1 MFKMI
6 GELLHKVLNDLI
18 RNDLDAVID
27 NIGGTEREG

>member
-6 GELLHKVLNDLI
+6 GELVHKVLNDLI